1 MLKGAGRKRA
11 RRAESVEVEVSYGQ
25 QTSKFSKFQGLPVQS
40 KMATCAPSRNVS
52 LEEIRMNSE
61 DLLEKQDLDA
71 GGFGMVSLC
80 FHRRHGLVVLKT
92 VYTGP
97 QRTEYNDSLLA
108 EGKIMHRL
116 NHDRILKLL
125 GLILED
131 GNYSLVM
138 EYMKKGNLM
147 NVLKTVTVPFSV
159 KARFIM
165 EIIEGMC
172 YLNEQ
177 HVIHKDLKPDNI
189 LVDDDFHIK
198 IADLG
203 VASFKAWSKLTK
215 EETNRQ
221 RKLKSSTG
229 PKTNAGTLF
238 FMAPE
243 HLKSVHARPTEKSD
257 VYSFGIVLWVI
268 LANKEP
274 YENAIA
280 EKQVCFCVVN
290 GDRPE
295 TEETWPPE
303 VVGLMQRCWDEN
315 PDNRPTF
322 VECDQLF
329 RPFYSSLLEMDVE
342 KDVEK
347 LKREYPIPKDF
358 VRRME
363 SLQLDCDAEPPSC
376 QIPDPPQSL
385 HSSQGLLTTNQVDES
400 QFSAWESNVP
410 VESEDDNY
418 QLERKL
424 QDELS
429 YHQRGNRLDQLE
441 SRPPELFAD
450 KTDERSRRVFQ
461 EASQTSSAL
470 QKTLL
475 TCQQYPLNHSQNLHS
490 ARVHSVD
497 KAANG
502 YFSQPVFN
510 NSKFAGAQYIANEFP
525 MVTNGFAPPGGAG
538 DLYRHH
544 SISTHPIS
552 ESSSQRAPV
561 PESTFPGSVPMKYDP
576 FFQNSAMPEM
586 GTTAPNPFQKGHFAY
601 SFNPVEQSLNPLDE
615 PPKSIS
621 LSHATGVQIGNN
633 NVLHIVKPTGR
644 SPMSDR
650 EESFENMG
658 IFECTRL
665 VAEQQLDL
673 VRDNLGKQW
682 KTCARKLG
690 LRDPEIDEIDH
701 DYERDGLREKVYQML
716 QKWQMR
722 EGTKGTT
729 VGKLA
734 KALYDC
740 HRTDLL
746 IDLRNLVNS

>member
-1 MLKGAGRKRA
+1 
-11 RRAESVEVEVSYGQ
+11 
-25 QTSKFSKFQGLPVQS
+25 
-40 KMATCAPSRNVS
+40 MAMCPTSRNVS
-52 LEEIRMNSE
+52 LEEIRMNSD

-97 QRTEYNDSLLA
+97 QRTEYNDALLA

-116 NHDRILKLL
+116 NHDRVLKLL

-147 NVLKTVTVPFSV
+147 DVLKTVTVPLSV
-159 KARFIM
+159 KACFIM

-243 HLKSVHARPTEKSD
+243 HLKSVNARPTEKSD

-268 LANKEP
+268 LACKEP
-274 YENAIA
+274 YENALT
-280 EKQVCFCVVN
+280 ERQVCFCVLN

-295 TEETWPPE
+295 IDETWPLE
-303 VVGLMQRCWDEN
+303 VVGLMQRCWDGN
-315 PDNRPTF
+315 PDKRPTF
-322 VECDQLF
+322 AECDQIF
-329 RPFYSSLLEMDVE
+329 RPFYSSRLEMDVE

-347 LKREYPIPKDF
+347 LKREYPIPKEF

-363 SLQLDCDAEPPSC
+363 SLQLDCVAEPPSS
-376 QIPDPPQSL
+376 QTPDPPQSL
-385 HSSQGLLTTNQVDES
+385 HSSQGLLVSNQVDES
-400 QFSAWESNVP
+400 QFSAWNSNVP
-410 VESEDDNY
+410 VESEEDNY
-418 QLERKL
+418 QLQRKL

-429 YHQRGNRLDQLE
+429 YHQRGSRLDQLE
-441 SRPPELFAD
+441 SQPPEVFAA

-461 EASQTSSAL
+461 EASHTNPAL
-470 QKTLL
+470 QETLL
-475 TCQQYPLNHSQNLHS
+475 TCPQNPLNHSQNLHTS
-490 ARVHSVD
+490 PEHSEDEVA
-497 KAANG
+497 KG
-502 YFSQPVFN
+502 FFSRPLLN
-510 NSKFAGAQYIANEFP
+510 NFKFPGVQYTANEFP
-525 MVTNGFAPPGGAG
+525 MMTNGFGPSGGAG
-538 DLYRHH
+538 DLYRPI
-544 SISTHPIS
+544 SFSTHPIS

-561 PESTFPGSVPMKYDP
+561 PESTFPGSLPMKHEHLFP
-576 FFQNSAMPEM
+576 NSTVPEM
-586 GTTAPNPFQKGHFAY
+586 GTTPPNPFQKGHFAY
-601 SFNPVEQSLNPLDE
+601 GFNPAEQSLNPLDE
-615 PPKSIS
+615 PPKSVS
-621 LSHATGVQIGNN
+621 LSHVAGVQIGNN
-633 NVLHIVKPTGR
+633 NVIHIGKPTSR
-644 SPMSDR
+644 SPMPDSY
-650 EESFENMG
+650 ESFENMG
-658 IFECTRL
+658 IFECTEL
-665 VAEQQLDL
+665 VVEEHLDK
-673 VRDNLGKQW
+673 VRDNLGRQW

-690 LRDPEIDEIDH
+690 MRDPEIDEIDH
-701 DYERDGLREKVYQML
+701 DYERDGLKEKVYQML

-746 IDLRNLVNS
+746 LELISLINS

>member
-1 MLKGAGRKRA
+1 
-11 RRAESVEVEVSYGQ
+11 
-25 QTSKFSKFQGLPVQS
+25 
-40 KMATCAPSRNVS
+40 MAMCAPSRNVS
-52 LEEIRMNSE
+52 LEEIRMSSE

-268 LANKEP
+268 WANKEP
-274 YENAIA
+274 YENALA
-280 EKQVCFCVVN
+280 EKQVCFCIVN

-315 PDNRPTF
+315 PDNRPPF
-322 VECDQLF
+322 VECDRTF
-329 RPFYSSLLEMDVE
+329 RPFYSPRLEMDVE
-342 KDVEK
+342 KDVDK

-363 SLQLDCDAEPPSC
+363 SLQLDCVAEPASC

-400 QFSAWESNVP
+400 QFSAWESNMP
-410 VESEDDNY
+410 VESEEDNY

-429 YHQRGNRLDQLE
+429 YHQRGSRLDQLE
-441 SRPPELFAD
+441 SQPPEYFAD

-461 EASQTSSAL
+461 EASHTSSAL
-470 QKTLL
+470 QKTLS
-475 TCQQYPLNHSQNLHS
+475 TCQQNPLNHTQNLHS
-490 ARVHSVD
+490 APVHSMD
-497 KAANG
+497 KAAKG

-510 NSKFAGAQYIANEFP
+510 NSKFQGAQNIADGFP
-525 MVTNGFAPPGGAG
+525 MVTNGFAPSGGAG
-538 DLYRHH
+538 DLYGLH
-544 SISTHPIS
+544 SFSTYPIS

-561 PESTFPGSVPMKYDP
+561 PESTFPGQLHMKYDP
-576 FFQNSAMPEM
+576 FPQNSTLPEM
-586 GTTAPNPFQKGHFAY
+586 GTTPPNPFQKGHFGY
-601 SFNPVEQSLNPLDE
+601 SFNPAEQSLNPLDE

-621 LSHATGVQIGNN
+621 LSHSTGIQIGNN
-633 NVLHIVKPTGR
+633 NVLHIVKPTSR
-644 SPMSDR
+644 SSMSDR

-658 IFECTRL
+658 IFECTSL

-746 IDLRNLVNS
+746 NDLISLVSS